1 MGQKVHP
8 KGFRLAVSQTW
19 DGIWFSKKDFQKNL
33 QEDVKIREYLLTN
46 LREALIDRV
55 EIERAR
61 GEIRIIIYS
70 AKPGLII
77 GRAGSGIEDLTKK
90 IKKLYYRGRR
100 IKMSINVK
108 EVKQLSLSSRI
119 IGVQMA
125 LDIEKRM
132 PYRRVMKMAMERVM
146 KARAQGVKVMISG
159 RLNGAEIARKEMLAQ
174 GKIPLH
180 TLRADIDYSYVM
192 ARTIYGVIGIKV
204 WINRGEVF
212 DKNENSPK
220 GR

>member
-33 QEDVKIREYLLTN
+33 QEDVKIRELILKS

-61 GEIRIIIYS
+61 GEIRIVIYS
-70 AKPGLII
+70 AKPGIII
-77 GRAGSGIEDLTKK
+77 GRAGAGIEDLTKK
-90 IKKLYYRGRR
+90 IKKLYFRGRR
-100 IKMSINVK
+100 IKLSINVK
-108 EVKQLSLSSRI
+108 EVKQPSLSARI
-119 IGVQMA
+119 VGTQIAM
-125 LDIEKRM
+125 DIEKRM
-132 PYRRVMKMAMERVM
+132 PYRRVMKMAIERVM
-146 KARAQGVKVMISG
+146 KARAEGVKVMVSG
-159 RLNGAEIARKEMLAQ
+159 RLNGAEIARTEMLAK

-180 TLRADIDYSYVM
+180 TLRADINYQHVM
-192 ARTIYGVIGIKV
+192 ARTIYGAIGVKV
-204 WINRGEVF
+204 WVNRGEVF